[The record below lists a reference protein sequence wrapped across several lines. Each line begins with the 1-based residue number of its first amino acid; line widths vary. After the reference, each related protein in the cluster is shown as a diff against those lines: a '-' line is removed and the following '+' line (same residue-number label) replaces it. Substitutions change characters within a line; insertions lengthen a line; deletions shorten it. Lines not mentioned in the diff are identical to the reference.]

1 MRWVR
6 VGLLAGLAAKA
17 VIVGAWWRT
26 SVARAER
33 PVAEAPVAP
42 DLFAKSRGFRELLE
56 AVRQRGEELDR
67 REQTLATREAAVKA
81 MEQALA
87 ETAGRVE
94 GGGGA
99 PSGETA
105 GCGVAV
111 TKIYQSMR
119 PEEAAPIIDRLDDAT
134 ATRIFGCM
142 KEKQIGAILGAMNRE
157 RAVAVTKA
165 LAGGEACGGAS
176 ASAR

>member
-6 VGLLAGLAAKA
+6 IGVLVGLA
-17 VIVGAWWRT
+17 VKLVILGAWWRT

-33 PVAEAPVAP
+33 PAGLAAETGVAP
-42 DLFAKSRGFRELLE
+42 DLFARSRGFRELLE
-56 AVRQRGEELDR
+56 AVRERGEELER
-67 REQTLATREAAVKA
+67 REQALATREAAVKA
-81 MEQALA
+81 LEQALG
-87 ETAGRVE
+87 ETAGRIE
-94 GGGGA
+94 AGGGGA
-99 PSGETA
+99 PSGEST

-142 KEKQIGAILGAMNRE
+142 KEKQIGAILAAMNRE

-165 LAGGEACGGAS
+165 LAGG
-176 ASAR
+176 

>member
-1 MRWVR
+1 MRRVR
-6 VGLLAGLAAKA
+6 MGVLAGLAVKA
-17 VIVGAWWRT
+17 VILGAWWWA

-56 AVRQRGEELDR
+56 AVRKRGEELDR
-67 REQTLATREAAVKA
+67 REQALAKREAAVKA
-81 MEQALA
+81 LEQALA
-87 ETAGRVE
+87 ETAGRVQA
-94 GGGGA
+94 GGEMA
-99 PSGETA
+99 SGETA
-105 GCGVAV
+105 SCGVAV

-134 ATRIFGCM
+134 AKRIFACM
-142 KEKQIGAILGAMNRE
+142 KEKQIGAILAAMNRE

-165 LAGGEACGGAS
+165 LAGG
-176 ASAR
+176 

>member
-1 MRWVR
+1 MRVIK
-6 VGLLAGLAAKA
+6 GLVLLGLAFK
-17 VIVGAWWRT
+17 VMVLGLWCWD
-26 SVARAER
+26 SVAHAER
-33 PVAEAPVAP
+33 PVAEASVAP

-67 REQTLATREAAVKA
+67 REQALATREAAVKA
-81 MEQALA
+81 LEQALA
-87 ETAGRVE
+87 EAAGRVE
-94 GGGGA
+94 AGGGA
-99 PSGETA
+99 PSGETT

-142 KEKQIGAILGAMNRE
+142 REKQIGAILGAMNRE

-165 LAGGEACGGAS
+165 LAGG
-176 ASAR
+176 

>member
-1 MRWVR
+1 MT
-6 VGLLAGLAAKA
+6 A
-17 VIVGAWWRT
+17 T
-26 SVARAER
+26 PQ
-33 PVAEAPVAP
+33 PVV
-42 DLFAKSRGFRELLE
+42 S
-56 AVRQRGEELDR
+56 
-67 REQTLATREAAVKA
+67 
-81 MEQALA
+81 
-87 ETAGRVE
+87 
-94 GGGGA
+94 
-99 PSGETA
+99 PSGETT

>member
-1 MRWVR
+1 MRWIR
-6 VGLLAGLAAKA
+6 VGVLAGLAVKA
-17 VIVGAWWRT
+17 VILGAWWWT
-26 SVARAER
+26 SVAHAER
-33 PVAEAPVAP
+33 PVAEASVAP

-67 REQTLATREAAVKA
+67 REQALATREAAVKA
-81 MEQALA
+81 LEQALA
-87 ETAGRVE
+87 EAAGRVE
-94 GGGGA
+94 AGGGA
-99 PSGETA
+99 PSGETT

-142 KEKQIGAILGAMNRE
+142 REKQIGAILGAMNRE

-165 LAGGEACGGAS
+165 LAGG
-176 ASAR
+176 